1 MIIAITNTKGGSGK
15 TTTAMLLAEAAARAG
30 HTAQVLDADPQG
42 SATDWAQEAEDAGD
56 PITRYQVTTVN
67 RSSLPRVAERSEA
80 EWIFIDTPP
89 GDPAVIDQAIHLAD
103 FVIVPTAPSPGDF
116 YRTVSTIQ
124 SLGDTPLA
132 VLLTISHS
140 RRKKLHDQ
148 ITQLCDEMDLVRF
161 EAEIPNR
168 VGIAEAWF
176 ADTQKLDLA
185 GYQDVYTELSTAL
198 RTHMQRA

>member
-161 EAEIPNR
+161 EA
-168 VGIAEAWF
+168 
-176 ADTQKLDLA
+176 
-185 GYQDVYTELSTAL
+185 
-198 RTHMQRA
+198 

>member
-15 TTTAMLLAEAAARAG
+15 TTTAMLLAEAAGRAG

-56 PITRYQVTTVN
+56 PITRYAVTTVN
-67 RSSLPRVAERSEA
+67 RSSLRRIAERSEA

-89 GDPAVIDQAIHLAD
+89 GDPATIDQAIQLAD

-148 ITQLCDEMDLVRF
+148 IIQLCDDMDLVRF
-161 EAEIPNR
+161 ETEIPNR
-168 VGIAEAWF
+168 VGIAESWF